1 MPPKIDVDKRIVST
15 RRERGLAPRAT
26 VSSHPDQGDLPEDYS
41 YARDNLYNLIERGNE
56 ALEGIL
62 ELAKEM
68 EHPRAYEVASGLI
81 KNVSDT
87 TMELLKMQKELKQM
101 KDGDSPK
108 TNFNNLYVGSTAELQ
123 KFQSDVADKTQEST
137 VKTQNVQ
144 YYEKAS
150 DKYYQWAQ
158 SEIMQY
164 IKNNSKMINQ
174 TIAAQTAQ
182 QQQ

>member
-1 MPPKIDVDKRIVST
+1 MVERKDSKPRRKTTRKRQTRKKTVNERLDAELDLATDIINDYESESKDFLPPKIDADKRIVST

-26 VSSHPDQGDLPEDYS
+26 VNSNPDQGDLPEDYS

-101 KDGDSPK
+101 KDGESPK
-108 TNFNNLYVGSTAELQ
+108 TNVNNLYVGSTAELQ
-123 KFQSDVADKTQEST
+123 EMLKGKD
-137 VKTQNVQ
+137 
-144 YYEKAS
+144 
-150 DKYYQWAQ
+150 
-158 SEIMQY
+158 
-164 IKNNSKMINQ
+164 IK
-174 TIAAQTAQ
+174 
-182 QQQ
+182 

>member
-1 MPPKIDVDKRIVST
+1 MAERKDSKPRRKTTRKRQPRKKTVNERLDAELDMATDIINEYESESPDFLPPKIDVDKRIVRT

-26 VSSHPDQGDLPEDYS
+26 VSSNPDQGDVPEVYS

-68 EHPRAYEVASGLI
+68 EHPRAYEGASGLI

-108 TNFNNLYVGSTAELQ
+108 TNVNNLYVGSTAELQ
-123 KFQSDVADKTQEST
+123 EMLKGK
-137 VKTQNVQ
+137 
-144 YYEKAS
+144 
-150 DKYYQWAQ
+150 
-158 SEIMQY
+158 EI
-164 IKNNSKMINQ
+164 K
-174 TIAAQTAQ
+174 
-182 QQQ
+182 